1 MPRHSRP
8 SRVSAPLP
16 PHDALR
22 RAGLVGT
29 AAQIAVLDY
38 LRKVEHGHFRA
49 EEIHR
54 RIMAG
59 GDRMNLS
66 TTYRVL
72 NQLVDA
78 GFVMSVPLGQH
89 HSLYELNTGDAHDHL
104 VCVVCGRVEEFSD
117 AAINRRRNAI
127 AKKFGL
133 RFEGRALAL
142 QGVCADCAARV
153 HPPRPRTR

>member
-1 MPRHSRP
+1 MPPRP
-8 SRVSAPLP
+8 SSPLH
-16 PHDALR
+16 PHEALR
-22 RAGLVGT
+22 RAGLLGT
-29 AAQIAVLDY
+29 AAQAAVLEY
-38 LRKVEHGHFRA
+38 LRHAGHGHYSA

-54 RIMAG
+54 QIIAS

-72 NQLVDA
+72 SQLVDA
-78 GFVMSVPLGQH
+78 GFVTSVPLGKH

-133 RFEGRALAL
+133 RFEGRAMAL
-142 QGVCADCAARV
+142 QGVCADCMARV
-153 HPPRPRTR
+153 HPARPRTR

>member
-1 MPRHSRP
+1 MLPRP
-8 SRVSAPLP
+8 SSPLRS
-16 PHDALR
+16 HEALR
-22 RAGLVGT
+22 RAGLLGT
-29 AAQIAVLDY
+29 AAQVAVLEY
-38 LRKVEHGHFRA
+38 LRRVAHGHFRA

-54 RIMAG
+54 QIIAAG
-59 GDRMNLS
+59 DGMNLS

-78 GFVMSVPLGQH
+78 GLVLSVPLGKHQ
-89 HSLYELNTGDAHDHL
+89 SLYELKTGDAHDHL

-127 AKKFGL
+127 AKKYGL

-142 QGVCADCAARV
+142 QGVCADCQARV
-153 HPPRPRTR
+153 HPARPRTR